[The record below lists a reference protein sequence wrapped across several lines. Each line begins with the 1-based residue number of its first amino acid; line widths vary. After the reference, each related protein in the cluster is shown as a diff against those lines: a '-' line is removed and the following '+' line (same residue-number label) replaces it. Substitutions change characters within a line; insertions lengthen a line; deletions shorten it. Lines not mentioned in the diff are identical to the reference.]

1 MATIE
6 EIKKLRDVS
15 GAGINVVREALK
27 ESGEDFEA
35 AMKYLRQKGMAKA
48 DKRKGNDAKN
58 GILGVYIHTNNSVVV
73 VVEVGCE
80 TDFAAKSEDMK
91 VFANNLALHV
101 AAVNP
106 EFISEDSIS
115 EEKKNEL
122 KDEIDKQMEG
132 KPEEI
137 KEKMLEGKISKYS
150 QDKVLLKQKLFTDD
164 SKTVEDAINELVAK
178 IGEKVEVRSFTKF
191 EVAQD
196 IKSCS
201 LK

>member
-6 EIKKLRDVS
+6 EIKKLRDLS

-27 ESGEDFEA
+27 ETGEDFEA

-58 GILGVYIHTNNSVVV
+58 GILGVYVHTNNSVVV

-91 VFANNLALHV
+91 KFANDVALHV

-106 EFISEDSIS
+106 EFITEDSITD
-115 EEKKNEL
+115 EKKSEL
-122 KDEIDKQMEG
+122 KDELDKQLEG

-137 KEKMLEGKISKYS
+137 KAKMLEGKISKYS
-150 QDKVLLKQKLFTDD
+150 EDKVLLKQKLFSDD
-164 SKTVEDAINELVAK
+164 SKTIEDYINELVAK
-178 IGEKVEVRSFTKF
+178 IGEKVEIRQFSKF

-196 IKSCS
+196 VKSCS
-201 LK
+201 I